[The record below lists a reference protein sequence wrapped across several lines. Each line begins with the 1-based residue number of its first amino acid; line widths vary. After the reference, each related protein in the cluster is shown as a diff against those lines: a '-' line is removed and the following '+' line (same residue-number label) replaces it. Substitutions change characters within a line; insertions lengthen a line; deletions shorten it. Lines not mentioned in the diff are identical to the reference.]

1 MFVWTDKVCIITG
14 GCTGIGWAFLQNV
27 MDKGAKCL
35 ITDLQYQD
43 GEKRVQELQK
53 EYGQEKVVYFKV
65 DIDSAFENCI
75 QVFGRVDVLI
85 NCHGINQEINW
96 PLKLQIN
103 LKESI
108 KGCKLG
114 LKYMGKNGYGGPGST
129 NAGGVVMNVSS
140 IEETT
145 PIKPL
150 FESTSNHGFGM
161 VESAETIDENSP
173 WKNQRPGGFA
183 DHGVKMI
190 FARIQWQHPL
200 R

>member
-35 ITDLQYQD
+35 ITDLQFD
-43 GEKRVQELQK
+43 GGERVQELQK

-103 LKESI
+103 L
-108 KGCKLG
+108 
-114 LKYMGKNGYGGPGST
+114 
-129 NAGGVVMNVSS
+129 
-140 IEETT
+140 
-145 PIKPL
+145 
-150 FESTSNHGFGM
+150 
-161 VESAETIDENSP
+161 
-173 WKNQRPGGFA
+173 
-183 DHGVKMI
+183 
-190 FARIQWQHPL
+190 
-200 R
+200 